1 MHLGKVMTNG
11 AVQASLINLR
21 SYLMGK
27 KEVLTQLSC
36 IVCFGVGVGPSASER
51 CLEYLYMGSASLVH
65 CKCEPERG

>member
-1 MHLGKVMTNG
+1 MHLGKVMANG

-36 IVCFGVGVGPSASER
+36 IVCFGRSR
-51 CLEYLYMGSASLVH
+51 TIC
-65 CKCEPERG
+65 